1 MAETAAHHIIPDLLA
16 QIALGNEQAFRSI
29 FDLYWDKIY
38 SVSLAFTKSAALSE
52 ELTQDIFLKIWIGRE
67 ALPEVRQF
75 ESYLFTVARN
85 HIYNEIRKKVWEVP
99 FVEDLQKHF
108 RENTLADDLL
118 IMKDADNLIRK
129 GVELLP
135 PQQKAVFSLARFGG
149 LSQEEIA
156 RQLNISRLTVKVH
169 MGKALQALREH
180 VQRSSDGLLLL
191 FALYSLLSV

>member
-1 MAETAAHHIIPDLLA
+1 MAA
-16 QIALGNEQAFRSI
+16 GNEQAFRSI

-52 ELTQDIFLKIWIGRE
+52 ELTQDIFLKLWMGRS

-75 ESYLFTVARN
+75 EAYLFTIARN
-85 HIYNEIRKKVWEVP
+85 HIYNELRKKVREVP
-99 FVEDLQKHF
+99 FVEELQHYF

-129 GVELLP
+129 AVELLP
-135 PQQKAVFSLARFGG
+135 PQQKAVFSMARFNG

-156 RQLNISRLTVKVH
+156 QQLNISRLTVKVH
-169 MGKALQALREH
+169 MSKALQAVREQVLRN
-180 VQRSSDGLLLL
+180 SDGLLLA
-191 FALYSLLSV
+191 FALYSLLAP